1 MSPYKDF
8 LNGNGHSNGNG
19 HFNGNG
25 NNPEHL
31 QKYTQRQGYED
42 DDTLDLKNIFYTLL
56 GYKWVILAVLIAGT
70 AIAYFYATNLPPTY
84 QTSGTLMIQEEQNQ
98 YRMAGSDIGDL
109 MTSRFGVGMGNSK
122 ANEIAVIESRSF
134 SQEVAERLM
143 ENPEQE
149 DGEVYPILWE
159 KYPEDSEMV
168 DAATAANRIRSN
180 LEIELLEEGSDILQ
194 ISFRSESPHEA
205 QAVVDNVIENYHEY
219 SREAERQQAGS
230 ALEFLSEEEQR
241 IEQRLQESENQLS
254 EFMSS
259 ERVIN
264 VDQQAS
270 EEITRIATLEAELET
285 ATVERQAVEEAI
297 RRHEN
302 ELESIRPGLDEML
315 SRGISQNLTYLQ
327 QQLAELRTERSLLIS
342 RNPDLKDNPEAEP
355 SLVEKERQIN
365 AMQEEIRELTS
376 ELTDSETD
384 HYLGFLGSEDG
395 NVIERV
401 NELRSNLIEL
411 NVEASQYEARQRVV
425 EERLDEHEEFFAS
438 LPDKQRQMSQLK
450 RNVEMNSQIYSTIS
464 QQASEMEL
472 WEQTQMGMGRT
483 VDMAAL
489 PEAPVSPRVPL
500 YVLIGFMLSGVLSVG
515 GVMLREGFKKE
526 VDSVEKMR
534 NYGGNLLS
542 VIPDTKKEIRV
553 NFNKA
558 KILKVGNNKVST
570 DVIAMLDSIS
580 PTTEAYRRLHT
591 NIVYSQPDQP
601 FQTLMVTSSNKS
613 EGKSTVAA
621 NLAVTMTEA
630 GKNVILL
637 DTDLRRPR
645 MSRMFGL
652 SREPGVMDL
661 MFDEETK
668 LEDLIQ
674 STPVEGLDLLSAGK
688 KAPNPAAVSR
698 SNKMHNL
705 LAELKKK
712 YDHIILDT
720 PPFGLMTDAA
730 PLVRY
735 MDGVLL
741 VVRFNQTTNN
751 ELQHTTEHLH
761 QVRANVIGSV
771 FTAYNS
777 SKAYGDYGSYNYTN
791 YYDYAGY
798 QYYQTEK

>member
-1 MSPYKDF
+1 M
-8 LNGNGHSNGNG
+8 
-19 HFNGNG
+19 
-25 NNPEHL
+25 
-31 QKYTQRQGYED
+31 
-42 DDTLDLKNIFYTLL
+42 
-56 GYKWVILAVLIAGT
+56 
-70 AIAYFYATNLPPTY
+70 
-84 QTSGTLMIQEEQNQ
+84 
-98 YRMAGSDIGDL
+98 
-109 MTSRFGVGMGNSK
+109 
-122 ANEIAVIESRSF
+122 
-134 SQEVAERLM
+134 
-143 ENPEQE
+143 
-149 DGEVYPILWE
+149 
-159 KYPEDSEMV
+159 
-168 DAATAANRIRSN
+168 
-180 LEIELLEEGSDILQ
+180 
-194 ISFRSESPHEA
+194 
-205 QAVVDNVIENYHEY
+205 
-219 SREAERQQAGS
+219 
-230 ALEFLSEEEQR
+230 
-241 IEQRLQESENQLS
+241 
-254 EFMSS
+254 
-259 ERVIN
+259 
-264 VDQQAS
+264 
-270 EEITRIATLEAELET
+270 
-285 ATVERQAVEEAI
+285 
-297 RRHEN
+297 
-302 ELESIRPGLDEML
+302 
-315 SRGISQNLTYLQ
+315 
-327 QQLAELRTERSLLIS
+327 
-342 RNPDLKDNPEAEP
+342 
-355 SLVEKERQIN
+355 
-365 AMQEEIRELTS
+365 
-376 ELTDSETD
+376 
-384 HYLGFLGSEDG
+384 
-395 NVIERV
+395 
-401 NELRSNLIEL
+401 
-411 NVEASQYEARQRVV
+411 V

>member
-601 FQTLMVTSSNKS
+601 FQTLMVTSSKKS